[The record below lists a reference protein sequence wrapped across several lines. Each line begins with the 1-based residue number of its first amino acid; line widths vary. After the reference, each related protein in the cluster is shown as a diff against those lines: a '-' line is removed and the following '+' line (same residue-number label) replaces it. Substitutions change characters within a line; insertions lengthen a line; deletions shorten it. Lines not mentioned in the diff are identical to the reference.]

1 MPKFILAVLH
11 SWVDVGKIVNKIRD
25 VKIFDIILAESE
37 KPIAVMGTPN
47 GRLEMRQKNN
57 ISLQ

>member
-1 MPKFILAVLH
+1 M
-11 SWVDVGKIVNKIRD
+11 DVGKVVNKIRY
-25 VKIFDIILAESE
+25 VKIFDIILAEAE
-37 KPIAVMGTPN
+37 KPIAVMGTLN

>member
-1 MPKFILAVLH
+1 MSKF
-11 SWVDVGKIVNKIRD
+11 
-25 VKIFDIILAESE
+25 FDILLAEAE
-37 KPIAVMGTPN
+37 KPIAFMETQN

>member
-1 MPKFILAVLH
+1 MSKF
-11 SWVDVGKIVNKIRD
+11 
-25 VKIFDIILAESE
+25 FDIILAKAE
-37 KPIAVMGTPN
+37 KLIAFMVTQN

>member
-1 MPKFILAVLH
+1 M
-11 SWVDVGKIVNKIRD
+11 DVGKIVNKIRY

-37 KPIAVMGTPN
+37 KPIAFMGTPN